1 MELVVSMAQI
11 FPTVYKQVSITDHA
25 DDIAKKSKY
34 LPWQVQMKYAIID
47 DKSLNNKWM
56 AKCVCK

>member
-1 MELVVSMAQI
+1 MFLRKGVPTFYFFLKMELVVSMAQI

-34 LPWQVQMKYAIID
+34 LP
-47 DKSLNNKWM
+47 
-56 AKCVCK
+56 